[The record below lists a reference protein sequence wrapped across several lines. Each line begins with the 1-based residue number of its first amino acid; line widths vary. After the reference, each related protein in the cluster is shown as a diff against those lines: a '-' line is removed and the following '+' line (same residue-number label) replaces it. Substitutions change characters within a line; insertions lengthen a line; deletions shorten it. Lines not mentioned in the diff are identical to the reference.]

1 MRSYR
6 LRPGSLLEWEAAW
19 RRGIEARKKFVVS
32 IFHPPACLLDDIS
45 SRLGTDVKT
54 GNQQPA
60 GAWFAQVGELH
71 EVHHLWQYPDMA
83 TRKATREQ
91 AWNVGGWAD
100 TVQET
105 VKLAKQMK
113 STILVSLSPGWSEG
127 RR

>member
-1 MRSYR
+1 MSK
-6 LRPGSLLEWEAAW
+6 PVC
-19 RRGIEARKKFVVS
+19 K
-32 IFHPPACLLDDIS
+32 
-45 SRLGTDVKT
+45 
-54 GNQQPA
+54 QQPA

-113 STILVSLSPGWSEG
+113 STILVSWMERGKVDCTG
-127 RR
+127 RKLIV